1 MLIKDFLRA
10 FDSIVPLAS
19 AGYEKD
25 AVGLQIGHEAGAEL
39 SKVLL
44 AYEITNEVIDEA
56 ISMKANLILC
66 YHPLIFPSI
75 TSITDS
81 SRTGALVRRLIEN
94 KIALYVIHTA
104 FDSQPEFGTSAMMAA
119 KLGLLNPKPV
129 SSLSGLLEKII
140 VFVPGNVDIINQVR
154 EAMWKAGAGNIG
166 NYDECS
172 FTSEGFGT
180 FRGNDKSN
188 PTLGVAGVR
197 ETAGEVRIEMI
208 AEKWKRPAIIT
219 ELLAAHPYEEVAY
232 DIQPLTNGH
241 PKFGMGTM
249 GLLPNPMTPSDLL
262 ELVSTTFETSVL
274 RYSKSNRK
282 IRHVGMVGGSGME
295 YYSSVRKA
303 GCDAFITGDIRYH
316 DFYRA
321 EHDGLLLIDAG
332 HSETERFV
340 LDGMQI
346 AVEQALNV
354 VILQKEDRHRLFA
367 RSLMRPNAVSYQINK
382 GLL

>member
-25 AVGLQIGHEAGAEL
+25 AIGLQIGYEAGAEL

-44 AYEITNEVIDEA
+44 AYEITNEIIDEA
-56 ISMKANLILC
+56 ISMQANLILC

-75 TSITDS
+75 TSITNS
-81 SRTGALVRRLIEN
+81 TRTGALVRRLIEN
-94 KIALYVIHTA
+94 KIALYVIHTS

-129 SSLSGLLEKII
+129 APLSGLLEKIV
-140 VFVPGNVDIINQVR
+140 VFVPSQVDIVNQVR
-154 EAMWKAGAGNIG
+154 EAMWKAGGGSIG

-172 FTSEGFGT
+172 FCSEGFGT
-180 FRGNDKSN
+180 FRGNEDSN
-188 PTLGVAGVR
+188 PTIGVAGVR
-197 ETAGEVRIEMI
+197 ESTSETRIEI
-208 AEKWKRPAIIT
+208 IYEKWKRGAIIS
-219 ELLAAHPYEEVAY
+219 EMIGAHPYEEPAY
-232 DIQPLTNGH
+232 DIHPLLNGH

-249 GLLPNPMTPSDLL
+249 GLLPAPLSASDLL
-262 ELVSTTFETSVL
+262 DLVSMTFETSVL
-274 RYSKSNRK
+274 RYSKSNRQ

-295 YYSSVRKA
+295 YYSSVRNA

-321 EHDGLLLIDAG
+321 EHDGLLLIDGG

-367 RSLMRPNAVSYQINK
+367 RSLMRPNAVSYQIK
-382 GLL
+382 